1 MTNVDR
7 CPPAVSELLSMGL
20 REHLP
25 TLSESVSSDTVG
37 TAAPSDL
44 ISVLLV
50 PSRRGVFLDL
60 ILLHYQ
66 CG

>member
-25 TLSESVSSDTVG
+25 TLSESVSSDTGGLQLPV
-37 TAAPSDL
+37 
-44 ISVLLV
+44 ISLV
-50 PSRRGVFLDL
+50 FCWFPADGVSFW
-60 ILLHYQ
+60 I
-66 CG
+66 